1 MKKIVLYNES
11 KQTGGHEVLSVEV
24 AKVLSTMYSV
34 YYIVSSYNIDLI
46 NRLNQIEGIKLLKI
60 DYAFN
65 RFQIIN
71 NLFEYRISSIVE
83 NILKE
88 ILPDLCIAVQGTI
101 DSSYLIIPASKKL
114 KIPVVSYI
122 PIAFDLRNISKYKYI
137 GFVKDILQ
145 SYYYKQ
151 PDFFITIN
159 ERLAD
164 NIKCKSKNS
173 NVFIV
178 YNGINFSKY
187 KNYNKS
193 VCRSKYEIDHNTF
206 VVSYIG
212 RLEYWHKGLDYYLKC
227 IDENID
233 KLVGMDFVFAG
244 KGVASKEIISL
255 SKKYSN
261 IHYIPWSDNVGEI
274 YSLSDCFCLPS
285 RFEGCPIALLEAL
298 YYKLPIIASNIP
310 EIEAIIDRKQLFDVG
325 NQLQLLNKLLEA
337 KNNRVLPTSCNFE
350 NYSLKK
356 FQSSFAFTIN
366 HILSVS
372 VPK

>member
-1 MKKIVLYNES
+1 MKRIVLYNES
-11 KQTGGHEVLSVEV
+11 RQTGGHEVLSVEV
-24 AKVLSTMYSV
+24 AKVLSTMHSV
-34 YYIVSSYNIDLI
+34 YYIASSCNIDLI
-46 NRLNQIEGIKLLKI
+46 NRLNQIEGVKLLKI

-71 NLFEYRISSIVE
+71 NLFDYRISCIIE
-83 NILKE
+83 NTLKE
-88 ILPDLCIAVQGTI
+88 ILPDLCIAIQGTI
-101 DSSYLIIPASKKL
+101 DSSYLIIPVSKRL

-122 PIAFDLRNISKYKYI
+122 PIAFDLRKISKHKYI

-164 NIKCKSKNS
+164 NIKRKSKNS
-173 NVFIV
+173 NIFIV
-178 YNGINFSKY
+178 HNGIDFTKY

-193 VCRSKYEIDHNTF
+193 VCRSKYKIDNNTF
-206 VVSYIG
+206 VVSYVG

-233 KLVGMDFVFAG
+233 KLVDIDFVFAG
-244 KGVASKEIISL
+244 NGTASSEIISL
-255 SKKYSN
+255 SQKYSN

-285 RFEGCPIALLEAL
+285 RFESGPGCPITLLEAL

-310 EIEAIIDRKQLFDVG
+310 EIEATVDRKYLFDVG
-325 NQLQLLNKLLEA
+325 NKLQLLNKLLEA
-337 KNNRVLPTSCNFE
+337 KNDCVLPTFCNLE

-356 FQSSFAFTIN
+356 FQSLFASTVN
-366 HILSVS
+366 HILSL
-372 VPK
+372 